1 MQRRPLIDETEW
13 TEAAEKLAKTSEEPE
28 RGSKFIPQKAQAEFA
43 KFMCLQWNETNAPIG
58 FFFFF
63 FLSYVSFSKLL
74 VVFFEAQHSWDSWDI
89 SHPLRRGEF
98 RLSVNA
104 LTCLRSENPD
114 PARKIKSLSSVT
126 LSSPHLPCS
135 QQGSVSCNRGRT

>member
-1 MQRRPLIDETEW
+1 MQRRSFIDETEW

-28 RGSKFIPQKAQAEFA
+28 RGSKFIPQKAQAEFTE
-43 KFMCLQWNETNAPIG
+43 FMCLQWNETNAPTG
-58 FFFFF
+58 FIF

-74 VVFFEAQHSWDSWDI
+74 VVFFETQHSWDSWDI
-89 SHPLRRGEF
+89 SHPLHRGEF
-98 RLSVNA
+98 RHSVNA

-114 PARKIKSLSSVT
+114 PVRKIKSLSSVT
-126 LSSPHLPCS
+126 PSSPHLPCS